1 MSSTNFIAKST
12 ANNIKLFSISAN
24 IENAKSLIMH
34 PASIRCQQMSD
45 AEQVVKGI
53 NKDLIR
59 LSGRAEDRKILKVF
73 TELQA

>member
-1 MSSTNFIAKST
+1 MSSTNFATKHT
-12 ANNIKLFSISAN
+12 ANSIKLLFISAN
-24 IENAKSLIMH
+24 IKNTKSFIMH

-45 AEQVVKGI
+45 AELVQRI

-59 LSGRAEDRKILKVF
+59 LSGRVEDRKILKVF